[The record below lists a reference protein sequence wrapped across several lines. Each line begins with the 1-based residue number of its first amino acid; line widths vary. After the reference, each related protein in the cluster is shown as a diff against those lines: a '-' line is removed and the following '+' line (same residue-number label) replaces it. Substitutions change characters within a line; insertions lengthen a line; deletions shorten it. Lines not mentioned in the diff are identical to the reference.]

1 MVRDLGI
8 RLLRTIMLGCS
19 IWPAAVS
26 GDIAVTWLGVA
37 GLHISDGET
46 AILIDPYFTR
56 ISFSDYIAARDV
68 ASDTELVADLI
79 HQYKISNIR
88 AILVSESHF
97 DHSLDAACFADLTGA
112 PLVGS
117 SSTANIGRGAGL
129 PEEQIQIVPF
139 GHQEQIG
146 NFSITFMES
155 RHTPIIGNHVPD
167 DGFIDEPLLQPA
179 NPHDFKMGGHY
190 SYLIQHPDGNLIT
203 HATPFD
209 DLRGRN
215 LDKLNIKAIFMSII
229 GRRNTEDFLRRV
241 VDPVN
246 PDVLYPIHC
255 DNFFAKL
262 PQQPKDLKLSA
273 LSGIAGLIRTVNRRS
288 SPYEVRTLELF
299 TPVSIEGD

>member
-1 MVRDLGI
+1 MTRDLGI
-8 RLLRTIMLGCS
+8 RLLHTIMLGCS
-19 IWPAAVS
+19 VWPVAVS

-46 AILIDPYFTR
+46 AILIDPYITR
-56 ISFSDYIAARDV
+56 ISFSDYIGARKV
-68 ASDTELVADLI
+68 ASDRQLVADWI
-79 HQYKISNIR
+79 HRHKVHNVR
-88 AILVSESHF
+88 AVLVSESHF
-97 DHSLDAACFADLTGA
+97 DHSLDAAYFADLTGA

-117 SSTANIGRGAGL
+117 TSTANIGRGVGL
-129 PEEQIQIVPF
+129 LEEQIRIVPF

-146 NFSITFMES
+146 KFSITFMES

-167 DGFIDEPLLQPA
+167 DGFIDEPLRQPA

-215 LDKLNIKAIFMSII
+215 LDKLNIKAIFMSVLA
-229 GRRNTEDFLRRV
+229 RRNTEDFLRRV

-246 PDVLYPIHC
+246 PAILYPIHC

-262 PQQPKDLKLSA
+262 PAQPKDLKLSLLA
-273 LSGIAGLIRTVNRRS
+273 RIPGLIRTVSRRS
-288 SPYEVRTLELF
+288 SQYDVRKLELF
-299 TPVSIEGD
+299 NPVSIHGI